1 MTQLGLGTAQFG
13 MPYGV
18 SNRQGQ
24 TPPAEL
30 VAILALASRA
40 GIRVL
45 DTAAL
50 YGNSESAL
58 GAALATKHPFRIVTK
73 TPDFRALPDP
83 ARGAAELRKT
93 FEHSLSSLRQP
104 RVHGLLV
111 HNASDLFGPG
121 GDMIWREMEG
131 LRSQGL
137 VEKIGVSVYAGN
149 QIDQILGAFA
159 PDIVQLPVNVFDQR
173 LVDSGH
179 LAHLKSIGVEVHIR
193 SIFLQGLLLM
203 AQDQIPRYFDG
214 FRSHITSYFDRL
226 ASAHIGKIEAA
237 LSYALSLRFTDVVLV
252 GVACAAQL
260 EEILRLVDS
269 RAAQKI
275 DFAQFASNDPDWI
288 DPSRWQINSG

>member
-13 MPYGV
+13 MPYGI

-24 TPPAEL
+24 TPHAEL
-30 VAILALASRA
+30 VAILELAGSA

-58 GAALATKHPFRIVTK
+58 GAALAKRHPFRIVTK

-83 ARGAAELRKT
+83 AQGAAELRKT

-111 HNASDLFGPG
+111 HNANDLFRPG
-121 GDMIWREMEG
+121 GDAIWRELEG

-137 VEKIGVSVYAGN
+137 VEKIGVSVYGGD
-149 QIDQILGAFA
+149 QIDRILGAFA
-159 PDIVQLPVNVFDQR
+159 PDIIQLPVNVFDQR

-179 LAHLKSIGVEVHIR
+179 LARLKSSGVEVHVR

-214 FRSHITSYFDRL
+214 FKSHVAGYFGLL

-237 LSYALSLRFTDVVLV
+237 LSYAVSLPFADVVLV
-252 GVACAAQL
+252 GIACAEQL
-260 EEILRLVDS
+260 EEILRFVNS

-275 DFAQFASNDPDWI
+275 DFARFANNDPDLV
-288 DPSRWQINSG
+288 DPSRWRIDAG

>member
-13 MPYGV
+13 MPYGI

-24 TPPAEL
+24 TTHDEL
-30 VAILALASRA
+30 VEILALADNS

-58 GAALATKHPFRIVTK
+58 GAALAKKHPFRIVTK
-73 TPDFRALPDP
+73 TPDFRAWPDP
-83 ARGAAELRKT
+83 AQGAAELRKT

-104 RVHGLLV
+104 RVYGLLL
-111 HNASDLFGPG
+111 HNASDLFRPG
-121 GDMIWREMEG
+121 GDVIWREMEG

-137 VEKIGVSVYAGN
+137 VEKIGVSVYGGN

-173 LVDSGH
+173 LVGSGH
-179 LAHLKSIGVEVHIR
+179 LAHLKSIGVEVHVR

-203 AQDQIPRYFDG
+203 VQDQIPRYFDG
-214 FRSHITSYFDRL
+214 FQSHVAGYFDLL
-226 ASAHIGKIEAA
+226 ASAHIGKLEAA
-237 LSYALSLRFTDVVLV
+237 LSYALSLQFTDVVLV
-252 GVACAAQL
+252 GVACVEQL
-260 EEILRLVDS
+260 EEILQCVNS

-275 DFAQFASNDPDWI
+275 DFAQFANNDPDLV
-288 DPSRWQINSG
+288 DPSRWQINAG

>member
-13 MPYGV
+13 MPYGI

-24 TPPAEL
+24 TPHAEL
-30 VAILALASRA
+30 VAILALAGSA

-58 GAALATKHPFRIVTK
+58 GAALAKKHPFRIVTK
-73 TPDFRALPDP
+73 TPDFKALPDP
-83 ARGAAELRKT
+83 AQGAAELKRT

-104 RVHGLLV
+104 RVYGLLV
-111 HNASDLFGPG
+111 HNAGDLLRPG

-137 VEKIGVSVYAGN
+137 VEKIGVSVYGGN
-149 QIDQILGAFA
+149 QINQILGAFA

-173 LVDSGH
+173 LVASGH
-179 LAHLKSIGVEVHIR
+179 LAHLKSIGVEIHVR

-214 FRSHITSYFDRL
+214 FKSHVTGYFDRL
-226 ASAHIGKIEAA
+226 ASAQIGKIEAA
-237 LSYALSLRFTDVVLV
+237 LSYALSLPFTDVALV
-252 GVACAAQL
+252 GVACAEQL
-260 EEILRLVDS
+260 AEILRLVNS

-275 DFAQFASNDPDWI
+275 DFAQFANHDPDLV
-288 DPSRWQINSG
+288 DPSRWQIDAG

>member
-13 MPYGV
+13 MPYGI

-24 TPPAEL
+24 TPHAEL
-30 VAILALASRA
+30 VAILALASNS
-40 GIRVL
+40 GIRLL

-58 GAALATKHPFRIVTK
+58 GAALAKKHPFRIVTK

-83 ARGAAELRKT
+83 AQGAAELKRT
-93 FEHSLSSLRQP
+93 FEHSLSSLRHSS
-104 RVHGLLV
+104 VYGLLV
-111 HNASDLFGPG
+111 HSASDLFRPG
-121 GDMIWREMEG
+121 GDAIWREMEG
-131 LRSQGL
+131 LRRQGL
-137 VEKIGVSVYAGN
+137 VEKIGVSVYGGN

-203 AQDQIPRYFDG
+203 AQDQIPRYFDR
-214 FRSHITSYFDRL
+214 FKSHVTGYFDLL
-226 ASAHIGKIEAA
+226 ASAQIGKIEAA
-237 LSYALSLRFTDVVLV
+237 LSYALSLPFTDVVLV
-252 GVACAAQL
+252 GVACAEQL
-260 EEILRLVDS
+260 EEILRFVNS
-269 RAAQKI
+269 RTAQKI
-275 DFAQFASNDPDWI
+275 DFARFANNDPDLV
-288 DPSRWQINSG
+288 DPSRWQINAG